1 MFTNSF
7 LRAFTLTTTLALAA
21 VPMACKTTE
30 GHDRAATT
38 ANQVVKVGGVAGQ
51 TQLRLDNALTA
62 LQKIEE
68 SAKGD
73 PKPAF
78 DSFMKEL
85 GTFKSEFGTLA
96 SERAALRTE
105 AESWF
110 TEYAK
115 QNDQIADEDMKEAG
129 KKRLMDYREQ
139 VTDISKQ
146 VDDLMASCTAVSGSL
161 DDLRK
166 FLGND
171 LSAKGIEAASDK
183 IGDCAKEGRK
193 VAAGLGK
200 LSKSSEALAAKLRSG
215 R

>member
-1 MFTNSF
+1 MQMTNF
-7 LRAFTLTTTLALAA
+7 LRAFALTTTLALAA
-21 VPMACKTTE
+21 LPLACKTTE

-51 TQLRLDNALTA
+51 TQLRLDNTLTA
-62 LQKIEE
+62 LQKIES
-68 SAKGD
+68 SANGD

-85 GTFKSEFGTLA
+85 SAFKSEFSALS
-96 SERAALRTE
+96 SERASLKSE

-110 TEYAK
+110 TEYSK
-115 QNDQIADEDMKEAG
+115 QNDQITDEEMKDAG

-139 VTDISKQ
+139 VADISKQ
-146 VDDLMASCTAVSGSL
+146 VDELMASCTAVGGSL

-171 LSAKGIEAASDK
+171 LSPKGIDAASDK
-183 IGDCAKEGRK
+183 ISDCNKDGRK

-200 LSKSSEALAAKLRSG
+200 LSKSSEALAAKLRTG